1 MAHHVNTNTGEVS
14 LCKAKKGGCP
24 FGGESGTDN
33 HYSTPEEARTGSEKL
48 MEATYA
54 TINKSYRKKEAGIE
68 IPEKMAQKVIRDA
81 VAGKNKIHPSVAA
94 KVFSTSN
101 SERVRLVAAREVK
114 SQKFLR
120 EMSND
125 ESALVRVEVAKS
137 SNNPA
142 VLSALAKD
150 NDPKVRKAALSNKKL
165 PDRAKTAASN
175 FIKSSVAARGAN
187 HFAGFESFE
196 AAGGRPAWKKDD
208 VTIYD
213 NEDGTY
219 TVQRNGSNMGSV
231 EGKEKARRG
240 ADLLTEGA
248 ADVSTPKKFRE
259 AIDGDA
265 GRTESLE
272 AKLLRGN
279 AAQGLNSTSP
289 EYALAVSSG
298 THGTDLHGLSNNKDA
313 SIRAAVAKN
322 PNTYPETLSR
332 LSQDNDIDVLDAVAN
347 NENAHQLH
355 RNIAGNNRNFLKAL
369 AKKKS
374 KSESSGSTSDPAEYD
389 YAAELQRS
397 EMRGNE

>member
-14 LCKAKKGGCP
+14 VCKAKKGGCP

-33 HYSTPEEARTGSEKL
+33 HYATNEEARAGSERL

-54 TINKSYRKKEAGIE
+54 NINKSYRKKTTGIE

-125 ESALVRVEVAKS
+125 DSALVRTEVAKS

-142 VLSALAKD
+142 ILAGLAKD
-150 NDPKVRKAALSNKKL
+150 SNPKVRKAALSNKKI
-165 PDRAKTAASN
+165 PDRAKTAAAN
-175 FIKSSVAARGAN
+175 FIKSSSSKPSASD
-187 HFAGFESFE
+187 E
-196 AAGGRPAWKKDD
+196 
-208 VTIYD
+208 
-213 NEDGTY
+213 
-219 TVQRNGSNMGSV
+219 SV
-231 EGKEKARRG
+231 EQR
-240 ADLLTEGA
+240 
-248 ADVSTPKKFRE
+248 
-259 AIDGDA
+259 
-265 GRTESLE
+265 
-272 AKLLRGN
+272 LLRGN

-289 EYALAVSSG
+289 EYVLASSTN
-298 THGTDLHGLSNNKDA
+298 THGTDLQGLSNNTDA
-313 SIRAAVAKN
+313 SVRAAVAKN
-322 PNTYPETLSR
+322 PNTYPETLSK
-332 LSQDNDIDVLDAVAN
+332 LSHDTDIDVLDAVAN

-355 RNIAGNNRNFLKAL
+355 RNIAGNNRNFLKAV

-374 KSESSGSTSDPAEYD
+374 ESEAAGGADSFDGFESFRSAGGRTAWQKDDVTVYDNEDGTYTVQRNGSNMGLVEGKNNARRGADILAEGTAD
-389 YAAELQRS
+389 VSTPKKFRDAIGGAQ
-397 EMRGNE
+397 